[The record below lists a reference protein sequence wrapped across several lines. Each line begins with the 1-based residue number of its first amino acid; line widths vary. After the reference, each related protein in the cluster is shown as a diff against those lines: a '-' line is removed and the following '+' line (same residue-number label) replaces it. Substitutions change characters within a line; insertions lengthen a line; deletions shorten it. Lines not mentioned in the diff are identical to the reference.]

1 MTGKNFTPF
10 PVLKTE
16 RLTLRQLISSDDKEI
31 FALRSDDSV
40 NKYLDRKPSKSI
52 DDAKN
57 FIQAITE
64 NIQRNDSIYWAITLN
79 GTDKLIG
86 TICLFDFSNDNLKAE
101 IGYELLPGF
110 QGKGIMQ
117 EAISKVID
125 FGMQDIGL
133 HSIEA
138 YTHSANESSKRL
150 LQKLK
155 FIRHRAV
162 DGNFIVFMWTRS
174 KQVS

>member
-1 MTGKNFTPF
+1 MTEKNFTPF
-10 PVLKTE
+10 PVLTTE

-31 FALRSDDSV
+31 FALRSDDNV

-57 FIQAITE
+57 FIQTINE

-86 TICLFDFSNDNLKAE
+86 TICLFDFTNDNLKAE
-101 IGYELLPGF
+101 IGYELLPDF

-117 EAISKVID
+117 EATSKVID
-125 FGMQDIGL
+125 FGIQHIGL
-133 HSIEA
+133 NSIEA
-138 YTHSANESSKRL
+138 YTHSENQSSTRL
-150 LQKLK
+150 LEKLNFK
-155 FIRHRAV
+155 RHSAG
-162 DGNFIVFMWTRS
+162 DDNFMIF
-174 KQVS
+174 KLAHNG